1 MSLNSQ
7 DRLNL
12 KNMLK
17 NSDCVDNTSFIRE
30 LKHSKL
36 MRADIIKLTNLN
48 KTHSLL
54 KTNDFNGFLEMA
66 QSECIF
72 LYNNYMDIFHK
83 LVKDEIDFTIM
94 AKLLIVLKLIEES
107 RVDQHE
113 GSAMVGKILK
123 ELYIDSAIKRADNL
137 DKEHETVVV
146 EKIQGNSISWKDYKK
161 MFSEPL

>member
-30 LKHSKL
+30 LKHSEL
-36 MRADIIKLTNLN
+36 MRADIIKLTKLN

-54 KTNDFNGFLEMA
+54 KTDDLNGFLEMA

-83 LVKDEIDFTIM
+83 LVKDEIDLTIM
-94 AKLLIVLKLIEES
+94 ARLLIVLKLIEES
-107 RVDQHE
+107 KVDQHE

-137 DKEHETVVV
+137 DKEHESAVV

-161 MFSEPL
+161 MFCEPL